1 MKRSARNMFV
11 EALRDFRRTWPQL
24 ILSDLLARAFAFAVL
39 TPVVGLLFKLFLATT
54 PTGVV
59 TDSAIA
65 GFLLHPTG
73 FLAVVVGSA
82 ATIGIVFLET
92 GQIMVIGFGA
102 IEDRRVTWLDAFKY
116 TYRRAVTIMQIVWYG
131 FARLLLIAL
140 PFIAAIGALYALFL
154 RAYDINYY
162 LSRKPPVFLAIAA
175 IAGGLLIIMIA
186 WMLVKFAG
194 WLLALPFA
202 LFERMSGRQA
212 MRASEKATS
221 GQRRKISFWL
231 VEWIAGVMLLSSF
244 APFAIIRVADLLI
257 PREPSRLFLLLFGL
271 SAALLLSALANLAVT
286 VFSAVLFPLLV
297 LRLYRSLAG
306 PGELSPGLA
315 YWERLGEK
323 VSHKIP
329 GKRILVGC
337 VVALIVIIAGMYLVM
352 RDKAWK
358 EPVQIIAHRGGAA
371 VAPENT
377 MAAFKRGIADGADW
391 IELDVQENADGVVVV
406 EHDRD
411 FMRKAKVNL
420 EVSKATA
427 AELASIDIGSY
438 FAPEFADQR
447 VSTLREVLELAKGKA
462 GVFIELK
469 YYGRAQMLEAKVV
482 DVVEQTGM
490 AGNIVIMS
498 LDYNGLRKM
507 AALRPDWTYGLLNA
521 VALGDLTSLDV
532 NFLGITAKA
541 ASFRTIR
548 AIHQRGMKVYAW
560 TINDPVQMSVMM
572 SRGVDG
578 IITDQ
583 VALAKQVKDF
593 REKLTFVG
601 RIALWIAGETGLL
614 HGIGQASEPHDA

>member
-1 MKRSARNMFV
+1 MFV

-73 FLAVVVGSA
+73 FLAVVVVSA

-92 GQIMVIGFGA
+92 GPIMVIGFGA
-102 IEDRRVTWLDAFKY
+102 IENRRVTWLDAFKY
-116 TYRRAVTIMQIVWYG
+116 TYRRVIAIMQLVWYG
-131 FARLLLIAL
+131 LVRLLLIAL
-140 PFIAAIGALYALFL
+140 PFFAAIGALYVLFL

-162 LSRKPPVFLAIAA
+162 LANKPPVFLAVVA
-175 IAGGLLIIMIA
+175 ITGVLVIVMTA

-194 WLLALPFA
+194 WLFALPMA
-202 LFERMSGRQA
+202 LFEGMGGKQA
-212 MRASEKATS
+212 MRASERITF
-221 GQRRKISFWL
+221 GQRRRISLWL
-231 VEWIAGVMLLSSF
+231 IEWTVVVMLLSTF
-244 APFAIIRVADLLI
+244 APFAIIRLADLLI
-257 PREPSRLFLLLFGL
+257 PREPSRILLLLFGL
-271 SAALLLSALANLAVT
+271 SAALLLSALANFAVT

-297 LRLYRSLAG
+297 LRLYRSFAG
-306 PGELSPGLA
+306 PGELSPGLD
-315 YWERLGEK
+315 YWETLGAR
-323 VSHKIP
+323 VSYKIP

-337 VVALIVIIAGMYLVM
+337 VAALAVIIAGMYLIM
-352 RDKAWK
+352 RDNAWK

-420 EVSKATA
+420 DVSKATA
-427 AELASIDIGSY
+427 ADLASIDIGSY
-438 FAPEFADQR
+438 FAPEFSDQC

-469 YYGRAQMLEAKVV
+469 YYGRDQALEANVV
-482 DVVEQTGM
+482 DVVEQAGM
-490 AGNIVIMS
+490 AAHVVIMS

-521 VALGDLTSLDV
+521 VALGDLTKLDV

-548 AIHQRGMKVYAW
+548 AIHRRGMKVYAW

-583 VALAKQVKDF
+583 VALAKHVKDF
-593 REKLTFVG
+593 REELTFVG

-614 HGIGQASEPHDA
+614 HGLGQASEPHDA